1 MTMMVRVLQTLWL
14 SPLHHNISMKL
25 LVSALEPSSNLHL
38 KEVLKHS
45 SDVELLGI
53 FDKNIE
59 EGTPAHD
66 ISEMAIMGVVDAL
79 KKLRWF
85 FKVADEMVELARD
98 ADKVLLMDSS
108 GFNLPLAKKLKKAYP
123 EKEIIYYIL
132 PQIWASR
139 PKRALKLEQYCDKLL
154 GILPFEVDYYPQ
166 GKAQYVGHPL
176 LDEIDVHRNEEE
188 TKNIIT
194 FMPGSRKSE
203 ITRLMPI
210 FLELRRKLGNDIRPL
225 LVIPP
230 SFSRNKI
237 AKLYKGNRE
246 FEIVRNSHE
255 ALRRSEFAFICSGTA
270 TLEAA
275 LIGVPFTL
283 VYIAKKLD
291 FFIGSKLLNITHV
304 GLANIICKQ
313 HDGTLLHEELLQEDV
328 TVDNLLKA
336 YYNTDREIFAKKAEE
351 LKIYLGHGSSLN
363 VAKILMEDRC

>member
-1 MTMMVRVLQTLWL
+1 
-14 SPLHHNISMKL
+14 MKL

-38 KEVLKHS
+38 KEVLKHTQ
-45 SDVELLGI
+45 DLELIGI
-53 FDKNIE
+53 FDKSIPY
-59 EGTPAHD
+59 GTPLHD

-108 GFNLPLAKKLKKAYP
+108 GFNLPLAKKLKTAYP
-123 EKEIIYYIL
+123 KKEIIYYIL

-139 PKRALKLEQYCDKLL
+139 PNRSLKLEKYCDKLL
-154 GILPFEVDYYPQ
+154 GILPFETKYYPL

-210 FLELRRKLGNDIRPL
+210 FLELRRKLGNEIRPL

-237 AKLYKGNRE
+237 AKLYRGNRE

-283 VYIAKKLD
+283 AYIAKKVD
-291 FFIGSKLLNITHV
+291 FYIASKILNITHV
-304 GLANIICKQ
+304 GLANIILKN
-313 HDGTLLHEELLQEDV
+313 HNNTLLHEELLQEDV

-336 YYNTDREIFAKKAEE
+336 YYNTDRNIFSHKAEE
-351 LKIYLGHGSSLN
+351 LKTYLGHGSSKI
-363 VAKILMEDRC
+363 VAKIIMESSC

>member
-1 MTMMVRVLQTLWL
+1 
-14 SPLHHNISMKL
+14 MKI

-38 KEVLKHS
+38 KEVLKHTQ
-45 SDVELLGI
+45 DVELIGI
-53 FDKNIE
+53 FDKHIDH
-59 EGTPAHD
+59 GTPLHD

-85 FKVADEMVELARD
+85 FKVADEMVALAKD

-123 EKEIIYYIL
+123 DKEIIYYIL

-139 PKRALKLEQYCDKLL
+139 PKRAIKLEQYCDKLL

-176 LDEIDVHRNEEE
+176 LDEIDVHRIEED
-188 TKNIIT
+188 TRNVIA

-237 AKLYKGNRE
+237 AKLYRGNRE
-246 FEIVRNSHE
+246 FEVVRDTHE

-283 VYIAKKLD
+283 AYIAKKVD
-291 FFIGSKLLNITHV
+291 FFIGTKLLGIKQV
-304 GLANIICKQ
+304 GLANIILTNYNNT
-313 HDGTLLHEELLQEDV
+313 TLHNEILQEEV
-328 TVDNLLKA
+328 TVDKLLKE

-351 LKIYLGHGSSLN
+351 LRTYLGHGSSKN
-363 VAKILMEDRC
+363 VANIIMEP